1 MKVYFDNAATTPINH
16 EVVKIITDMMMNN
29 YGNPSSIHALGRE
42 SKTMV
47 EDARRT
53 VAKLLGCTPGEIFF
67 TSGGTEADNM
77 AIRNAVANLGVKNI
91 ITSPI
96 EHHAVLH
103 TAEELHQQGKAQ
115 MHLVKL
121 TTNGHI
127 DVADLEKLLQENPNA
142 LVSLMHS
149 NNELGNMI
157 DLEEIGNLCK
167 KHNALFHC
175 DTVQTVGHQPID
187 LSKLNVHFIAG
198 AAHKFHGPKGVG
210 FIYINHTVKLH
221 PFITG
226 GSQERNMRGGTENLY
241 GIVGMA
247 KALEISL
254 SNLNE
259 DAANIQA
266 LKTYFINELTKH
278 IPGVQFNGDAL
289 GNSAYTVLNVSFPP
303 SPIGEM
309 LLFKLDIDGIC
320 ASGGSACSS
329 GSDVGSHVL
338 KAIGASRDRAAVR
351 FSFCAKNTKAE
362 VDYVIERLKTM
373 LKIGEAA
380 TV

>member
-254 SNLNE
+254 SNLAE

-278 IPGVQFNGDAL
+278 IPGIKFNGDAL

>member
-254 SNLNE
+254 SNLAE

-278 IPGVQFNGDAL
+278 IPDIKFNGDAL